1 VVRWLVTY
9 LALVDPWSPD
19 RVGAFRDTFVV
30 LALPRCT
37 ETEPDLEGF
46 LALEPSSGLGCGYV
60 GLIVSSWSTLTR
72 ENCAAAAGARV
83 GREGHWEARGRP
95 NGGGCV
101 CWPRLGVERRSDW
114 LRRLRDVLAARACRR
129 IARPAMLVSL
139 IGARPD
145 GSRLSFLSSR
155 VCLGG
160 PRLLPLD
167 AWRGKLCW
175 SAKAKGQHGSHRLG
189 QQPTQV

>member
-1 VVRWLVTY
+1 MDRWLVTY

-30 LALPRCT
+30 LALPCCT
-37 ETEPDLEGF
+37 ETEPGLEDF
-46 LALEPSSGLGCGYV
+46 LALVPSSGLGCGCV
-60 GLIVSSWSTLTR
+60 GLIVSSWSALTR
-72 ENCAAAAGARV
+72 EGWASAARRPPRRRAP
-83 GREGHWEARGRP
+83 REGHQEGRGLP

-101 CWPRLGVERRSDW
+101 CWPGRGHERPSDW
-114 LRRLRDVLAARACRR
+114 LRRIRGALAVWTCCR
-129 IARPAMLVSL
+129 IAHPAMLISL

-160 PRLLPLD
+160 SRLLCL
-167 AWRGKLCW
+167 
-175 SAKAKGQHGSHRLG
+175 KGS
-189 QQPTQV
+189 VW

>member
-1 VVRWLVTY
+1 MVRWLVTY

-19 RVGAFRDTFVV
+19 RVGAFRGTFVV
-30 LALPRCT
+30 LALPCCT
-37 ETEPDLEGF
+37 ETEPDLEDF
-46 LALEPSSGLGCGYV
+46 LALVSSNGLGCGYV
-60 GLIVSSWSTLTR
+60 GLIVPSWSTLTR
-72 ENCAAAAGARV
+72 ENCAAAAGAGV

-95 NGGGCV
+95 NRGGCV
-101 CWPRLGVERRSDW
+101 CWPGWGPERPSDW
-114 LRRLRDVLAARACRR
+114 LTRLRGVRVARTCRR
-129 IARPAMLVSL
+129 TPHPPTLVSL

-175 SAKAKGQHGSHRLG
+175 SAKAKG
-189 QQPTQV
+189 

>member
-1 VVRWLVTY
+1 MVRWLVTY
-9 LALVDPWSPD
+9 LALVDPWLPD

-46 LALEPSSGLGCGYV
+46 LALVPSSGLGCGYV

-72 ENCAAAAGARV
+72 ENCAAAAEARA

-101 CWPRLGVERRSDW
+101 CWPGWGAERLSDW
-114 LRRLRDVLAARACRR
+114 LLRRQVVLVVNCPEIPVGCARFVVACMLVALIEARRMGRSEVSFPSPYARRASPFAAR
-129 IARPAMLVSL
+129 PQE
-139 IGARPD
+139 
-145 GSRLSFLSSR
+145 
-155 VCLGG
+155 
-160 PRLLPLD
+160 
-167 AWRGKLCW
+167 W
-175 SAKAKGQHGSHRLG
+175 
-189 QQPTQV
+189 